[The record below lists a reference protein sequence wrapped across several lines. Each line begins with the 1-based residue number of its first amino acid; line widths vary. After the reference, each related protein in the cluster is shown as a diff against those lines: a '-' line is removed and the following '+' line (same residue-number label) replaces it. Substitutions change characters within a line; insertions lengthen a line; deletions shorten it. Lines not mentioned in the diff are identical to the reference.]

1 MFNYH
6 FSQTFLKDFGK
17 HFLKGDYSLS
27 FNLKYIIYQFRII
40 VDFSRDRG
48 HYASI
53 YTNPISV
60 YSLS

>member
-1 MFNYH
+1 M
-6 FSQTFLKDFGK
+6 DFGK

-27 FNLKYIIYQFRII
+27 FNLKYIIYQFRVI
-40 VDFSRDRG
+40 VDFRRDRE

-53 YTNPISV
+53 YTDPISV